1 MIEDDLCVIVVEVG
15 VAVVFDALVV
25 KSELLDDVVKVVI
38 CVIAFDV
45 ILLVNVVKV
54 DAVETAL
61 VDPWVILSNKLTN
74 DSTLYKYRMN

>member
-38 CVIAFDV
+38 CVIAFEV
-45 ILLVNVVKV
+45 ILLANVVEV
-54 DAVETAL
+54 DAVETVVVAT
-61 VDPWVILSNKLTN
+61 WIICIKLIN
-74 DSTLYKYRMN
+74 